1 MGDPMKESS
10 YAESVS
16 IVEKEA
22 DASSAVKTTL
32 HFEANGDMVTQR
44 TQDME
49 PALRHVQ
56 VMREVNEA
64 QGSKWGEGRLVGH
77 IPALYYPAIAAIKDR
92 DQRAAAIQTF
102 FREHPQFVGFSPY
115 LKH

>member
-1 MGDPMKESS
+1 MKESS

-22 DASSAVKTTL
+22 DGTSAVKTTL
-32 HFEANGDMVTQR
+32 HFESSGDMVTQR

-49 PALRHVQ
+49 PALKHVQ
-56 VMREVNEA
+56 IMREQNEA
-64 QGSKWGEGRLVGH
+64 KGSRWGEGRLIGH
-77 IPALYYPAIAAIKDR
+77 IPALYYPAIAAIEDR
-92 DQRAAAIQTF
+92 NERNAAIQAF

-115 LKH
+115 LKN